1 MCASL
6 YIEMLLSIYS
16 TSVVVD
22 VVGIIVFAVIVLIFN
37 GFAA

>member
-6 YIEMLLSIYS
+6 HIEMLLSIYS
-16 TSVVVD
+16 TSVVD

-37 GFAA
+37 GFAT